1 VDLGAVATGVI
12 KKLSAAS
19 ARHRLV
25 ANIPGDLP
33 EVSVDRVRA
42 ERVLHNLVEN
52 AIKYSPGGGNITL
65 SAREDNGQIIVS
77 VEDQG
82 IGLTAQEQAQLFQ
95 PFGRLEATRLSRDPR
110 DARDGLGLGL
120 SIVTAIA
127 AAHDADLRARPRSG
141 GGLEVEV
148 QFPPLPA
155 AAAPPAEAVGALAT
169 G

>member
-1 VDLGAVATGVI
+1 MDASATLGRAPALGDLRLTERLAANLVDNAVRHNVAGGRVEVTTGLRWGRGFLAVANTGP
-12 KKLSAAS
+12 A
-19 ARHRLV
+19 
-25 ANIPGDLP
+25 IPP
-33 EVSVDRVRA
+33 EQ
-42 ERVLHNLVEN
+42 VE
-52 AIKYSPGGGNITL
+52 
-65 SAREDNGQIIVS
+65 E
-77 VEDQG
+77 
-82 IGLTAQEQAQLFQ
+82 LFR

-155 AAAPPAEAVGALAT
+155 AAARPAEAVGALAT